1 MGDVRQPTDEIGVFI
16 TFEGGEGA
24 GKTTHIRFLAEALQG
39 RGREVLC
46 LREPG
51 GTSIGEQVRTVLLST
66 DNAEMVPE
74 AELLLYEAAR
84 AQLVAQVIAP
94 ALARGCV
101 VLCDRFTDSTR
112 AYQGAGRGLD
122 EQFIEQASSFACQ
135 GLVPDR
141 TILLSTGGT
150 ATDGLVRATHRGAAD
165 RLEGAGLEFH
175 MRVND
180 SFQRIADEQ
189 PQRIRR
195 VVSDKRKSVT
205 ARAVFHAVADLFPWM
220 DEPQA
225 FPEGFFEQLDAS
237 RSSASP
243 KLGANASDFNQ
254 AGVR

>member
-1 MGDVRQPTDEIGVFI
+1 MGLPEDPAHPAGVFI

-24 GKTTHIRFLAEALQG
+24 GKTTHIRFLADALRG
-39 RGREVLC
+39 HGREVLC

-51 GTSIGEQVRTVLLST
+51 GTSIGEQVREVLLST
-66 DNAEMVPE
+66 DNDEMAPE

-84 AQLVAQVIAP
+84 AQLVKQVVQP

-122 EQFIEQASSFACQ
+122 ESFIERASAFACQ
-135 GLVPDR
+135 GIAPDR

-150 ATDGLVRATHRGAAD
+150 ATDGLLRATHRGATD

-180 SFQRIADEQ
+180 AFQRIADAHPE
-189 PQRIRR
+189 RIRR

-205 ARAVFHAVADLFPWM
+205 ARAVFQAVSDLFSWM
-220 DEPQA
+220 SEPSS
-225 FPEGFFEQLDAS
+225 FPVGFFEQLDVSRGAS
-237 RSSASP
+237 SP
-243 KLGANASDFNQ
+243 KLGADASDFDQ
-254 AGVR
+254 AGA